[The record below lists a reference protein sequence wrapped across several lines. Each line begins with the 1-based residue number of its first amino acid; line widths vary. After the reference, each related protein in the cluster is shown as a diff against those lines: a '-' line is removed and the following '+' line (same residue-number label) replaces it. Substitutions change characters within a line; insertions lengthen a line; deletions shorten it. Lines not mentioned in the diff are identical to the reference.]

1 VVGIVFVDHDSI
13 SLQTDCEQTNY
24 EKTQCMDGR
33 NWERGNDNKCRVIL
47 TTHSHPMPAVPKFSA
62 ITLLAFVDT
71 RLSTIGSYSEAN
83 ALTMGGFYTRA
94 SMMASTY

>member
-1 VVGIVFVDHDSI
+1 MSSYSYH
-13 SLQTDCEQTNY
+13 SLA
-24 EKTQCMDGR
+24 
-33 NWERGNDNKCRVIL
+33 
-47 TTHSHPMPAVPKFSA
+47 SMPAAPNFGA

-94 SMMASTY
+94 SMMTSTD